1 MQTTPE
7 KLRETL
13 ADVIAKHN
21 DASASHALLHSQWHE
36 AAAKGED
43 AKADK
48 LEIEIEK
55 ARRLMMR
62 LDLRRTSLEQ
72 DIGSAEELERAQ
84 LAAKLKATADSIL
97 GRAVKR
103 ITDLEPLCGTL
114 AELVRALETDLHDY
128 KEARYFAQQ
137 AGATPEGFATQEN
150 DARVSRIV
158 ESLGVSKNRV
168 SGVAK
173 EMSRVSVFM

>member
-1 MQTTPE
+1 MSTPE

-21 DASASHALLHSQWHE
+21 DATATHTLLHSQWHD

-55 ARRLMMR
+55 ARRLMLR
-62 LDLRRTSLEQ
+62 LELRRSALEA

-84 LAAKLKATADSIL
+84 LGAKLKATADSIL
-97 GRAVKR
+97 ARAVKR
-103 ITDLEPLCGTL
+103 IADIEPLAGTL
-114 AELVRALETDLHDY
+114 AELVRSLEADLHDY

-158 ESLGVSKNRV
+158 ESLGMSKIRTANI
-168 SGVAK
+168 SK
-173 EMSRVSVFM
+173 ELSRISVFQ

>member
-7 KLRETL
+7 KLRDTL

-21 DASASHALLHSQWHE
+21 EASGEYTLLHSQWHE

-55 ARRLMMR
+55 TRRLMLR
-62 LDLRRTSLEQ
+62 LELRRTALEA
-72 DIGSAEELERAQ
+72 DIGSAEAVEAAAR
-84 LAAKLKATADSIL
+84 AAKLKATADSIL
-97 GRAVKR
+97 ARAGKR
-103 ITDLEPLCGTL
+103 IADIEPLCGTL
-114 AELVRALETDLHDY
+114 AELVRALEADFRDW

-137 AGATPEGFATQEN
+137 SGATPEGFATQEN

-158 ESLGVSKNRV
+158 ESLGMSKNRV
-168 SGVAK
+168 GSVAK
-173 EMSRVSVFM
+173 ELSRVSVFM

>member
-1 MQTTPE
+1 MNTPE
-7 KLRETL
+7 LRETL

-21 DASASHALLHSQWHE
+21 DATATHTLLHSQWHE

-62 LDLRRTSLEQ
+62 LSLRRAALEE
-72 DIGSAEELERAQ
+72 DIGNAEELERAQ
-84 LAAKLKATADSIL
+84 LGAKLKATADSIL

-103 ITDLEPLCGTL
+103 ISDIEPLAGTL
-114 AELVRALETDLHDY
+114 AELVRALESDFHDW
-128 KEARYFAQQ
+128 KEARHYAK
-137 AGATPEGFATQEN
+137 AEGASPEGFATQEN

-168 SGVAK
+168 GSIAK

>member
-1 MQTTPE
+1 MSTPE

-21 DASASHALLHSQWHE
+21 EASGEYVVLNADYVS

-48 LEIEIEK
+48 LEIELERT
-55 ARRLMMR
+55 RRLMHR
-62 LDLRRTSLEQ
+62 LELRRAALEQ
-72 DIGSAEELERAQ
+72 DIGSAEEVERAQ
-84 LAAKLKATADSIL
+84 RGAKLKQTADSIL
-97 GRAVKR
+97 ARAGKR
-103 ITDLEPLCGTL
+103 LADMEPLASAL
-114 AELVRALETDLHDY
+114 AKLTDELESDLHLW
-128 KEARYFAQQ
+128 KEARHYSTA

-158 ESLGVSKNRV
+158 ESLGMSKTRTANI
-168 SGVAK
+168 SK
-173 EMSRVSVFM
+173 ELSRVSVFQ